1 VKLLLD
7 QNLSFR
13 LLAVLSRYF
22 PGSQHVR
29 YANLDRAT
37 DREVW
42 EYARVNGYGIISK
55 DGDFHQLSL
64 LLGAPP
70 KVIWIQTGNASTSE
84 ISNLI
89 KDRSKQISA
98 FLKAPDASLLWIT

>member
-13 LLAVLSRYF
+13 LIAVLSRFF

-29 YANLDRAT
+29 YASLDRAT

-42 EYARVNGYGIISK
+42 DYARSNGFAILSK

-70 KVIWIQTGNASTSE
+70 KVIWLQVGNASTSE
-84 ISNLI
+84 ISNLVREKSPAI
-89 KDRSKQISA
+89 AS
-98 FLKAPDASLLWIT
+98 FLKNPDGSLLVIA